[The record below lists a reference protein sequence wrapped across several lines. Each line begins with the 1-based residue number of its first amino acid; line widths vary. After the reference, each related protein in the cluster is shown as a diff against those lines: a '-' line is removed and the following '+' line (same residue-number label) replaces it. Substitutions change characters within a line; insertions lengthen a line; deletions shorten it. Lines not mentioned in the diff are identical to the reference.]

1 MKINPILNDPSDLK
15 CIKCSSAD
23 LRVLEDKIVCSEC
36 KHFYKIEN
44 NKIITAS
51 DFIKEE
57 NWETVS
63 DGFDLFKGNEK
74 YSAVDII
81 GGPRISELR
90 SKLGVKGLSI
100 NLGSGQ
106 DNHDGFVNIDLG
118 QYEPVDLISD
128 LTELPLADSSV
139 ELIVSNSVLEHIYDF
154 RKVIEEVYRVMKPN
168 GHFYLCVP
176 NAGCIRHHKLD
187 YHRWTQPGL
196 RKLFDERFEFVESGA
211 CRGIAYAIIPYV
223 EALISYSIKNKFLL
237 SISRWFWRLISR
249 PLYWIKHENSED
261 YQALSQTL
269 YILVKKNEV

>member
-1 MKINPILNDPSDLK
+1 MKINPILNNLSSLQ
-15 CIKCSSAD
+15 CIKCLSSNWN
-23 LRVLEDKIVCSEC
+23 VEQDKVSCNKC
-36 KHFYKIEN
+36 NHFYNIEN
-44 NKIITAS
+44 NKIVTAD
-51 DFIKEE
+51 DFIAEE

-74 YSAVDII
+74 FTSVDII

-90 SKLGVKGLSI
+90 HKLNIKGLSI

-106 DNHDGFVNIDLG
+106 DNHEDFVNMDLG
-118 QYEPVDLISD
+118 QYEPVNLISD
-128 LTELPLADSSV
+128 LTEIPLANESV
-139 ELIVSNSVLEHIYDF
+139 ELIVSNSVLEHIYNFND
-154 RKVIEEVYRVMKPN
+154 VIEEVYRVMKS
-168 GHFYLCVP
+168 GGYFYLCVP

-196 RKLFDERFEFVESGA
+196 RKLFDDRFELVESGA

-237 SISRWFWRLISR
+237 SISRWFWRFISR
-249 PLYWIKHENSED
+249 PLYWIKHDNSED

-269 YILVKKNEV
+269 YILVKKK